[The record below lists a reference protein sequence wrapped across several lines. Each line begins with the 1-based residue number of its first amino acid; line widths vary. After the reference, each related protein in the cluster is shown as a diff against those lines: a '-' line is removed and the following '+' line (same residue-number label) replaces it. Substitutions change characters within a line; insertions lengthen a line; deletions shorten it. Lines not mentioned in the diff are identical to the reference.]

1 MVIVRLTSV
10 EWLINYNRELF
21 QKGEKF
27 RLLYT
32 KSLLGCYTTYF
43 RNLVDS
49 IKCVDKLNDADL
61 ALSVLRRYDVELC
74 ILSEIYCEVNSL
86 ELEVLLSKG
95 IAEII
100 NSRFFAKYRE
110 EHKQILEKAS
120 ECYRNWWMRRS

>member
-49 IKCVDKLNDADL
+49 IKCVDKLSDVDF
-61 ALSVLRRYDVELC
+61 ALSVLRRFDVELY
-74 ILSEIYCEVNSL
+74 ILSEIYREVSSV
-86 ELEVLLSKG
+86 ELEELLSKG
-95 IAEII
+95 IAGIK

-110 EHKQILEKAS
+110 EHKQILGKAG
-120 ECYRNWWMRRS
+120 EYYRNWWVRRS